1 VSRPLTHGRR
11 VSRGLLFRF
20 EQTPVAGSR
29 TLRTMTKYV
38 LGAFAALLVAL
49 LGGWLRGAPGNSD
62 LDRALRA
69 SELREDLLEAQ
80 TSLVRA
86 RVDLYERNFRS
97 ASRQLE
103 DARGLLRRAEE
114 RGKRL
119 GWRDEV
125 KRLDLARF
133 EADINEAQRLLGQL
147 DQGANSLV
155 PHGQG
160 IFILEGVP
168 RGSTSL
174 RR

>member
-1 VSRPLTHGRR
+1 
-11 VSRGLLFRF
+11 
-20 EQTPVAGSR
+20 
-29 TLRTMTKYV
+29 M
-38 LGAFAALLVAL
+38 
-49 LGGWLRGAPGNSD
+49 
-62 LDRALRA
+62 
-69 SELREDLLEAQ
+69 
-80 TSLVRA
+80 
-86 RVDLYERNFRS
+86 DLYQRNFRS

-133 EADINEAQRLLGQL
+133 EADIDEARRLLGQL

-155 PHGQG
+155 PKGQG
-160 IFILEGVP
+160 LLEGVP

-174 RR
+174 